1 MEAYR
6 CYKEIIKL
14 EPDNNEVNKEMMDLR
29 AEMTE
34 AEISELDSNL
44 IPKNEF
50 KKITI
55 EEDSD

>member
-1 MEAYR
+1 M
-6 CYKEIIKL
+6 